1 MVPTYLTL
9 WSNIT
14 HDFNME
20 ACDTGYL
27 LVRYNITNNF
37 NIETSDIWLSMGE
50 EKYWKSEIIK
60 INFPDWFLLL

>member
-1 MVPTYLTL
+1 
-9 WSNIT
+9 
-14 HDFNME
+14 ME

-27 LVRYNITNNF
+27 LVKYNITNNF
-37 NIETSDIWLSMGE
+37 NIETSDIWLSMVE